1 MEWMLDK
8 GRPISPQ
15 ICEQVCL
22 RITVGEFPA
31 GERLPAVR
39 EIALLARVNPNTV
52 QKSVEM
58 LESKGILYSRVGSGW
73 FVSDD
78 SLAAKNMLGELYSEK
93 TREYFSLMNA
103 LGMTNK
109 EIKDYVLSWNED
121 ENLN

>member
-1 MEWMLDK
+1 MLDK

-31 GERLPAVR
+31 GERLPSVR
-39 EIALLARVNPNTV
+39 EIPLLARVNPNTV
-52 QKSVEM
+52 QKSFEM

-109 EIKDYVLSWNED
+109 EIKDYVLSWNGD